1 VLLNMLNNLLYI
13 LPGITLLL
21 FFFNIYFKGNKVSS
35 CILFILAFLPLMD
48 LKVTIEAWGGFK
60 TFDVICYYCL
70 VFLLKDFITIDLK
83 NHTNFYFVLFVVL
96 IIIILVGGL
105 ASEFPQHAYLNVI
118 KTLPIFIFARFF
130 IKECFN
136 DPAFLKKAIH
146 ALKISYFLALVFLLI
161 QWVVGLK
168 FTFYPELGP
177 NTFDA
182 VTGSI
187 RYPGI
192 FYDSQASGQFLAM
205 GSFIFLYNED
215 GASRKSLA
223 LNYLA
228 FAIAIVGIVLA
239 GSRAAFGGFAIG
251 LIVVFFMAA
260 SKYRVYGLVLIV
272 LSGLAY
278 SFVSTKTVL
287 FARAGNVSEDYLF
300 RKSIWQKAFDISKEH
315 PYLGIG
321 AENYQKY
328 IKRHAQDQYLEIAD
342 GELLYFDQPEN
353 GYLKIMVELGFIG
366 FFIFILCLVVPLIT
380 GVVYN
385 LKGLYDNRVA
395 LFIAAL
401 VCFLVEFNT
410 VYSIWDNRILIMV
423 VSMIIFILTYPLTQY
438 SERI

>member
-1 VLLNMLNNLLYI
+1 MLNNLLYI
-13 LPGITLLL
+13 LPGVTLFL
-21 FFFNIYFKGNKVSS
+21 FFVNIYLKGNNVSA
-35 CILFILAFLPLMD
+35 CILFILTFLPLMD
-48 LKVTIEAWGGFK
+48 LKVTVEAWGGFK

-70 VFLLKDFITIDLK
+70 FFLLKDFITIDLK
-83 NHTNFYFVLFVVL
+83 NHTNFYFVLFVLLTV
-96 IIIILVGGL
+96 IILIGGL
-105 ASEFPQHAYLNVI
+105 ASEFPQHAYLNVLKI
-118 KTLPIFIFARFF
+118 FPIFIFARFYV
-130 IKECFN
+130 KECFI
-136 DPAFLKKAIH
+136 DPSFLRKTINS
-146 ALKISYFLALVFLLI
+146 LKISYALALGFLLI

-182 VTGSI
+182 VTGAV

-205 GSFIFLYNED
+205 GSFIFLYNAD
-215 GASRKSLA
+215 GASKKMLA
-223 LNYLA
+223 LNYIA
-228 FAIAIVGIVLA
+228 FFIAVTGIVLA

-251 LIVVFFMAA
+251 LMVMFFMTARQ
-260 SKYRVYGLVLIV
+260 YRVYGLVLII
-272 LSGLAY
+272 LSGLTY
-278 SFVSTKTVL
+278 SLVSTKTVL
-287 FARAGNVSEDYLF
+287 FARAGNISEDYLF

-328 IKRHAQDQYLEIAD
+328 IKRHAQDQYLEVEE

-353 GYLKIMVELGFIG
+353 GYLKVMVELGFSG
-366 FFIFILCLVVPLIT
+366 FLIFILFLIVPLIS
-380 GVVYN
+380 GVTYN
-385 LKGLYDNRVA
+385 LKGLYDNRVG

-423 VSMIIFILTYPLTQY
+423 VSIITVILVYPVKQY
-438 SERI
+438 SENNAN

>member
-1 VLLNMLNNLLYI
+1 M
-13 LPGITLLL
+13 L
-21 FFFNIYFKGNKVSS
+21 FFLNIYLKGNNVSS
-35 CILFILAFLPLMD
+35 CILFILTFLPLMD

-70 VFLLKDFITIDLK
+70 FFLLKDFISIDLK
-83 NHTNFYFVLFVVL
+83 NHTNFYFVLFVL
-96 IIIILVGGL
+96 LTIIILIGGL
-105 ASEFPQHAYLNVI
+105 SSEFPQHTYLNVLKI
-118 KTLPIFIFARFF
+118 LPVFIFARFYV
-130 IKECFN
+130 KECFI
-136 DPAFLKKAIH
+136 DPYFFRKTIN
-146 ALKISYFLALVFLLI
+146 ALKISYAFALGFLLI

-182 VTGSI
+182 ATGAI
-187 RYPGI
+187 RYPGV

-205 GSFIFLYNED
+205 GSFIFLYNDE
-215 GASRKSLA
+215 GASKRNLA

-260 SKYRVYGLVLIV
+260 RQYRVYGLILII
-272 LSGLAY
+272 LAGLAY
-278 SFVSTKTVL
+278 SFLSTKTVL

-321 AENYQKY
+321 AENYQQY
-328 IKRHAQDQYLEIAD
+328 IKRHAQDQYLEVKE

-353 GYLKIMVELGFIG
+353 GYLKIMVELGFTG
-366 FFIFILCLVVPLIT
+366 FVIFVLYLLMPLIT
-380 GVVYN
+380 GIVN
-385 LKGLYDNRVA
+385 NIKGLYDDRVA
-395 LFIAAL
+395 IFIASL

-410 VYSIWDNRILIMV
+410 VYSIWDTRILVMV
-423 VSMIIFILTYPLTQY
+423 VSMIVIILTYPVTEY
-438 SERI
+438 AENSSN